1 MSSKITEMT
10 RLLVKYCEKM
20 GQENQ
25 TVQNFELQGFLI
37 IHENFSVN
45 LQNLQVTN
53 RSLKNN
59 TNKFMNFR
67 KTVIC

>member
-10 RLLVKYCEKM
+10 RLLVKYWWKM

-25 TVQNFELQGFLI
+25 IVQQFERQGFLI
-37 IHENFSVN
+37 IQENFSII

-53 RSLKNN
+53 RFMNNN
-59 TNKFMNFR
+59 TNKFMNFG
-67 KTVIC
+67 

>member
-10 RLLVKYCEKM
+10 RLSVKYWWKM

-25 TVQNFELQGFLI
+25 IVQQFQRQGFLI
-37 IHENFSVN
+37 IQENFSII

-53 RSLKNN
+53 RFMNNN
-59 TNKFMNFR
+59 TNKLMNFG
-67 KTVIC
+67 

>member
-1 MSSKITEMT
+1 MSSKITEMR
-10 RLLVKYCEKM
+10 RLLVKYCWKM

-25 TVQNFELQGFLI
+25 IVQNFELQGFLI

-53 RSLKNN
+53 RFLKNN

-67 KTVIC
+67 